1 MIAYKLRSAIKR
13 RCFGDVES
21 IQIVY
26 VEATKTSILKECGVE
41 NLGIKQETMYMCR
54 PRMSLSD
61 RGVQSMSNQRHATT
75 NKVSRLDK
83 KGASYDF
90 TTNGAVLGTN
100 STTPRYYITTQLHPC
115 AGGA

>member
-1 MIAYKLRSAIKR
+1 
-13 RCFGDVES
+13 
-21 IQIVY
+21 
-26 VEATKTSILKECGVE
+26 
-41 NLGIKQETMYMCR
+41 
-54 PRMSLSD
+54 MSLSD

-90 TTNGAVLGTN
+90 TTNGAVLRTN

-115 AGGA
+115 AGGAYGSSPFVTGPQTEGICEKEDTSKQTRYGDGRRQGLNTGQK